1 MTNLNLYDAENAS
14 AKVRNTFRIGTTIL
28 FGCSVVIDRIDAPYK
43 YVTENGKSAT
53 MSARYYGYIINPDG
67 ERIELNTHAKRRGG
81 WIARYC
87 GLWVS
92 KEKQDMTNLGK
103 DYYEVTNRNI
113 IED

>member
-1 MTNLNLYDAENAS
+1 MKKTNLYNAESAS
-14 AKVRNTFRIGTTIL
+14 AKVRNAFEIGTTIL

-53 MSARYYGYIINPDG
+53 MSARYYGYIITPEG
-67 ERIELNTHAKRRGG
+67 ERIDLNTHAKRRSG

-103 DYYEVTNRNI
+103 DYYEVTNRNT